1 MAIFRALQAM
11 ALWITLWKLWMNAR
25 SHNPG
30 RMGEACGYAL
40 HRSLT
45 RCAMPLI
52 CLVSRGAKN
61 AYGPARQ
68 RIAHNHS
75 YFFQIEKARVDGPVE
90 FENRISALHRPA
102 GIQWPV
108 WEVGIWADGSRA
120 AKGKES

>member
-52 CLVSRGAKN
+52 CLVLRHEKNEYGATDI
-61 AYGPARQ
+61 RH
-68 RIAHNHS
+68 AHNLS
-75 YFFQIEKARVDGPVE
+75 VLRGGWRAYTLP
-90 FENRISALHRPA
+90 
-102 GIQWPV
+102 
-108 WEVGIWADGSRA
+108 WEVGVWRDGFRA
-120 AKGKES
+120 ARGKEN